1 MKRITVVPPAAAGRA
16 QPLLDAAG
24 WKAARTASRAGGE
37 GGREEAGIEQAR
49 PPTGHTRGA
58 HSPIAHAAIEVVRG
72 GDPAL
77 YVPEKAETRELRRIL
92 VVHEG
97 SRGDR
102 AGMLAAD
109 EAAVASGADV
119 VVLYAPPSKPSTASA
134 SLPFRIADHGTY
146 DWAEWRDEFLRRFCR
161 CSPGVRVTLHVTAG
175 GRTTLR
181 NQLRDENPD
190 LVILSGPAKGDSE
203 IGEAQDVVLRGS
215 VPVLLVP
222 PVGRERAT
230 REEAELGQRR

>member
-1 MKRITVVPPAAAGRA
+1 MKRITVVPPEAADLAHS
-16 QPLLDAAG
+16 LLDQAG
-24 WKAARTASRAGGE
+24 WKAARIARDGDGD
-37 GGREEAGIEQAR
+37 REQAR
-49 PPTGHTRGA
+49 
-58 HSPIAHAAIEVVRG
+58 AAPGETAIDVVRR

-77 YVPEKAETRELRRIL
+77 YVPELADTAALRRIL

-109 EAAVASGADV
+109 EAAVASGAEI
-119 VVLYAPPSKPSTASA
+119 VVLHIPPSKPSTTSA

-161 CSPGVRVTLHVTAG
+161 CSPGVRVTLHVSAG

-181 NQLRDENPD
+181 NQLRDEKPD
-190 LVILSGPAKGDSE
+190 LVILSGPARGDSE
-203 IGEAQDVVLRGS
+203 IGEVQDVVLGGQ

-222 PVGRERAT
+222 SVGRERAA
-230 REEAELGQRR
+230 REQAELGQHR